1 MSAELVSRLPAA
13 QRLSLAY
20 CPARSRAP
28 TLALLA
34 LDERLSAAIR
44 GRREPIASQMR
55 LAWWRDLLA
64 RPPDSWPPGEPV
76 IAAMRGWGDAQS
88 LRPLVDGWEALL
100 SETFAPSV
108 VAEFVDGRVQAF
120 AALARELGVD
130 AVDAAA
136 AAARVWALADL
147 AANLSAATER
157 ELVVELARGLAPPP
171 RLPAALRPLAVLAGL
186 GAAALAR
193 GGGAL
198 LGGPASAFHALRIGL
213 TGR

>member
-1 MSAELVSRLPAA
+1 
-13 QRLSLAY
+13 
-20 CPARSRAP
+20 
-28 TLALLA
+28 
-34 LDERLSAAIR
+34 
-44 GRREPIASQMR
+44 
-55 LAWWRDLLA
+55 
-64 RPPDSWPPGEPV
+64 V
-76 IAAMRGWGDAQS
+76 IAALRGWGNAQS

-100 SETFAPSV
+100 AETFAPSV

-120 AALARELGVD
+120 VALARELGVD

-157 ELVVELARGLAPPP
+157 ELVVALARGLAPPP

-186 GAAALAR
+186 GAAALER